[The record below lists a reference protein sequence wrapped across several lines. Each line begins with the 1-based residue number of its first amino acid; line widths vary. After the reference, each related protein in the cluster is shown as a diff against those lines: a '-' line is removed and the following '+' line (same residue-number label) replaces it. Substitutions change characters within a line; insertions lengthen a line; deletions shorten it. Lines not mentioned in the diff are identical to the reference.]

1 MTLGTTDSFAANF
14 QLAGKL
20 GSEPLWL
27 RKRREQAFSQFSRNG
42 FPTMNDEEWRYT
54 SVEPIATTSFQ
65 LPSEKQNSSF
75 QKQELDALT
84 LGTPDEKRL
93 VFING
98 FFAPKLSSLE
108 GLPSGLILKNLAEAL
123 KSEPD
128 LVERHLFRYTDEKA
142 PFTALNVAFVRDGAF
157 IFIPKGQTIVAPIHL
172 LFIATGEET
181 TTVSSPRNL
190 IIAEEG
196 SQATLV
202 ESYWGRGKYLTNV
215 VSEIVVGDNA
225 TLDHIKIQ
233 TESETAFHIATIQ
246 VQQGRAS
253 RFSSHSTSFGGRLTR
268 NNINSLLAAEGAEC
282 GLNGLYM
289 AGADQQIDN
298 HTMVDHAQPHA
309 ISRELYKGILSGEAK
324 GVFNGKIIV
333 RADAQKTDASQTN
346 KNLLLSKEALINTK
360 PQLEIFANDVKCRH
374 GATIGQLDENAIF
387 YLRSRGLGEKE
398 ARSFLTYAFASEML
412 NSLKITP
419 LKRRLE
425 RLIQTRLEDGYEI

>member
-1 MTLGTTDSFAANF
+1 MTLPTTDSFVSNF
-14 QLAGKL
+14 ELAGKL

-27 RKRREQAFSQFSRNG
+27 RKHREQAFSQFSQTG
-42 FPTMNDEEWRYT
+42 FPTTNDEEWRTT

-65 LPSEKQNSSF
+65 PASENNGYKIE
-75 QKQELDALT
+75 KQELESLS

-108 GLPSGLILKNLAEAL
+108 NLPSGLILKNLAEAL
-123 KSEPD
+123 RSEPD
-128 LVERHLFRYTDEKA
+128 LVEKYLFRQTDEKA
-142 PFTALNVAFVRDGAF
+142 PFTALNAAFVKDGAF
-157 IFIPKGQTIVAPIHL
+157 VFIPKGQTVISPIHL
-172 LFIATGEET
+172 LFISTVDGT
-181 TTVSSPRNL
+181 VTVSHPRNL

-196 SQATLV
+196 SQATIV
-202 ESYWGRGKYLTNV
+202 ESYWGRGKYFTNAV
-215 VSEIVVGDNA
+215 TEIVVGDNA
-225 TLDHIKIQ
+225 SLDHIKIQ
-233 TESETAFHIATIQ
+233 TESEEAFHIATIQ
-246 VQQGRAS
+246 SQQGRAS
-253 RFSSHSTSFGGRLTR
+253 RFSSHSTSFGGRLAR
-268 NNINSLLAAEGAEC
+268 NDINSVLAAEGSEC
-282 GLNGLYM
+282 ALNGLYM
-289 AGADQQIDN
+289 AGLHQQIDN
-298 HTMVDHAQPHA
+298 HTTVDHAQPNS
-309 ISRELYKGILSGEAK
+309 ISRELYKGILSGEAT

-333 RADAQKTDASQTN
+333 RQDAQKTDASQTN

-398 ARSFLTYAFASEML
+398 ARSFLTYAFASEMF

-425 RLIQTRLEDGYEI
+425 RLVQTRLEGPMS